1 METFMLML
9 TCSSRCLYILT
20 MLTNLSQ
27 ASYDYNNWITPS
39 SPTLPYNVDTPAVA
53 YNSINNTIWILGS
66 ASHQQYTLISY
77 DIDSNNFT
85 GYGYEA
91 LYHGVWGEGGVW
103 GDGDFYTQVGD
114 VLYTLDPWENKL
126 STFNVNTAQFTYYYQ
141 NIDIPESYGAAPSY
155 YNYWGCLASMD
166 DVLFVLGQFPNIQ
179 TVRVLNL
186 TTSIWIVSPEVAY
199 LNQGR
204 KSLSCIVHPYNNAL
218 YAIGGSNDTG
228 AKTETIEKLYVGD
241 LAHLS
246 QYDWEF
252 INSLPHPRA

>member
-103 GDGDFYTQVGD
+103 GDGDFYTQIGD

-141 NIDIPESYGAAPSY
+141 NIDIPYAVYGSG
-155 YNYWGCLASMD
+155 GCLASID
-166 DVLFVLGQFPNIQ
+166 DALFVLGRHSYLQYVQ
-179 TVRVLNL
+179 VLNL
-186 TTSIWIVSPEVAY
+186 TTQVWIA
-199 LNQGR
+199 
-204 KSLSCIVHPYNNAL
+204 
-218 YAIGGSNDTG
+218 TG
-228 AKTETIEKLYVGD
+228 
-241 LAHLS
+241 
-246 QYDWEF
+246 
-252 INSLPHPRA
+252 